1 MKKKVLK
8 IFLLL
13 LVIVLVLVVFK
24 NEIFILIEDVSNS
37 FYRTVIE
44 EQRYELLFEGF
55 LSTTIISIMSIILGT
70 LMGIVI
76 YYLRKCHYEII
87 KKISTVSWICSW
99 HGALK

>member
-55 LSTTIISIMSIILGT
+55 LSTTIISRSSPISLFVAMDSKQSYICFSELYVTIIT
-70 LMGIVI
+70 ENFFIP
-76 YYLRKCHYEII
+76 
-87 KKISTVSWICSW
+87 
-99 HGALK
+99 